1 LPFTDWDPRADD
13 KTPLGYNRT
22 LELVRTIEETRT
34 SKQPNTL
41 IDELEAIERYDD
53 FCARCEEFG
62 VFSNYNTLEVDLFG
76 GGYAD
81 AIIETLR
88 EARLGKER
96 RVWVDEWAADNK
108 KLDTDKYLSIMSP
121 SEKVGFPNVWPRA

>member
-1 LPFTDWDPRADD
+1 LPLSLTGTQQTT
-13 KTPLGYNRT
+13 TPLGYNRT
-22 LELVRTIEETRT
+22 LELVRTIEQTRT
-34 SKQPNTL
+34 GKEPNTL
-41 IDELEAIERYDD
+41 IDELGAIERYDD
-53 FCARCEEFG
+53 FCARCEKFG

-96 RVWVDEWAADNK
+96 RVWVDEWAADNDLK
-108 KLDTDKYLSIMSP
+108 SYAKSVQEQIDQLHDRWA
-121 SEKVGFPNVWPRA
+121 V